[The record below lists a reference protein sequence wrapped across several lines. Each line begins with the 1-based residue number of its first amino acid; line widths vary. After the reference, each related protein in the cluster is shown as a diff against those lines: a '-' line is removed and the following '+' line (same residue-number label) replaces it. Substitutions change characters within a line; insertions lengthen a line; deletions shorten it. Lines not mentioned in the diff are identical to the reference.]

1 MSKPSLSALAITS
14 KKEDLADAKAK
25 VVALRKEVADLRRMQ
40 KDMRIQVR
48 AEKAAAKI
56 LVANDRAEKKA
67 MRIAKLEAKLMAL
80 MRSPVGAKAIK
91 MNKKPSKVTVLKWP
105 LKGNRIESSKPP
117 VEKLLATNKRPC
129 RTVKW

>member
-1 MSKPSLSALAITS
+1 MSKPTSLSAMAIAS

-25 VVALRKEVADLRRMQ
+25 VVAIRKEVADLRRMQ

-67 MRIAKLEAKLMAL
+67 ARIAKLEAKLIAMKTG
-80 MRSPVGAKAIK
+80 PVGIKALK
-91 MNKKPSKVTVLKWP
+91 ANRKPSKVTVK
-105 LKGNRIESSKPP
+105 KI
-117 VEKLLATNKRPC
+117 A
-129 RTVKW
+129 